1 LPRGHAHMQYFPVV
15 HKCKWYF
22 NWIIVAY
29 MEHFSVLNFPG
40 ENVARYRIMQN
51 EVQLG
56 HFIFY
61 GFIQ

>member
-1 LPRGHAHMQYFPVV
+1 MQYFSVV

-29 MEHFSVLNFPG
+29 MEHYFQYYIFQG

-56 HFIFY
+56 PFIFY